1 MKRIILLL
9 LSLLLALPVFASFDG
24 GLPLLYSD
32 SYMMR
37 ARGTEANYWNPALLN
52 ENYVDIW
59 IPATNLGFYINNNA
73 LDLDTYNN
81 IMGKGYIN
89 EADKVK
95 LLNQIDGSI
104 RLSVGASA
112 AVGGF
117 TIGNVALSSSVR
129 YYAKAA
135 LSEKYLELLLYGN
148 TEETYV
154 FDKSNNNASMLTYAD
169 LTVGMGDI
177 KLPLPESFPAVKA
190 GFSASMLVGI
200 EDIHTKHYHGVFT
213 ANIDGV
219 SVDQKLTLR
228 SGMGGLGFKGMVGLA
243 SEPLPNLHVG
253 VTLDNILGAIRWGL
267 VRENLKY
274 SFEIDSVYVADL
286 NEDFYVS
293 EYERVQGDY
302 FSTKLPP
309 EFRAGV
315 MYSIPQVSVSAD
327 YVVAFDESAQ
337 TSAVGR
343 LSLGAELVPVPFLPL
358 HVGYSPGSSGYP
370 WRVSY
375 GFGLRVSP
383 LELGFGMQSFES
395 VIPSPKTKGL
405 AAAMY
410 FKFRI

>member
-1 MKRIILLL
+1 MKRIAVLIFCLM
-9 LSLLLALPVFASFDG
+9 LALPVFASFDG
-24 GLPLLYSD
+24 GLPMLYSD
-32 SYMMR
+32 SYMLR

-59 IPATNLGFYINNNA
+59 LPATNIGFQINNNA

-81 IMGKGYIN
+81 IMGKKFIT
-89 EADKVK
+89 EADKVD
-95 LLNQIDGSI
+95 LLNQIDGSL
-104 RLSVGASA
+104 RLNVGASG

-148 TEETYV
+148 TEETYE
-154 FDKSNNNASMLTYAD
+154 FDKSNNNASMLSYAD

-177 KLPLPESFPAVKA
+177 KLPLPDAIPAIKA
-190 GFSASMLVGI
+190 GFAASLLVGI
-200 EDIHTKHYHGVFT
+200 EDIHTKHYQGTFT
-213 ANIDGV
+213 ANIDGI
-219 SVDQKLTLR
+219 SVDQKLELR
-228 SGMGGLGFKGMVGLA
+228 SGIGGLGFKAMLGLV
-243 SEPLPNLHVG
+243 SEPMPNLKVG

-267 VRENLKY
+267 VRENLNY
-274 SFEIDSVYVADL
+274 SFEMDSVYVADL

-293 EYERVQGDY
+293 EYERVHGDY
-302 FSTKLPP
+302 FSTNLPP
-309 EFRAGV
+309 EFRAAV

-327 YVVAFDESAQ
+327 YVVAFDESSQ

-343 LSLGAELVPVPFLPL
+343 LSMGAELVPVPFLPL
-358 HVGYSPGSSGYP
+358 HVGYSPGSSNYP

-375 GFGLRVSP
+375 GFGIRITP
-383 LELGFGMQSFES
+383 LEFGFGMQSFES
-395 VIPSPKTKGL
+395 VIPSTKTKGL
-405 AAAMY
+405 AGAMY